1 MKNFKLLVF
10 LGILFLAA
18 SCGRSSAPLIEN
30 PAPQPSTSTP
40 SAAAVQPLL
49 FEPLTNSLARI
60 TKKPFGIYITPQ
72 TSPVQ
77 PEKFRGYHTGADFEI
92 FDDEID
98 KEVPVSAVCA
108 GPLLLKRTATGYGGV
123 AVQACQLEGN
133 DVTVVY
139 GHLKFSSISPKIGD
153 QIEQGQKLGI
163 LGKGYSTETDGERKH
178 LHLSIHKG
186 KSVVLLGYVQNKN
199 ELNNWLDPAIYLK

>member
-1 MKNFKLLVF
+1 M
-10 LGILFLAA
+10 
-18 SCGRSSAPLIEN
+18 
-30 PAPQPSTSTP
+30 
-40 SAAAVQPLL
+40 QPLL